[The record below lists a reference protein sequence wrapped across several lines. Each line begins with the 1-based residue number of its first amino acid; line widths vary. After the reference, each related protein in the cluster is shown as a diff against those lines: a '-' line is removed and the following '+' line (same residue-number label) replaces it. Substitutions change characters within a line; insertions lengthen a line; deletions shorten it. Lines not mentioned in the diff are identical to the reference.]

1 MSRELEKKYKKE
13 AIPAMMQ
20 KFGYKSNM
28 AVPGIKKVVINT
40 GFGRQVAGKSA
51 EEQRKIQNAI
61 SEDLGLI
68 CGQKTVFKKAKKSI
82 ASFKTRR
89 GMVLGVSVTL
99 RKKKMYDFLER
110 LVKIALPR
118 TRDFQG
124 IDKKGFDKN
133 GNLTL
138 GIKEHIVFPEVSPEK
153 SKGIFG
159 FEISIAT
166 NSKNKDE
173 GIELLKLMGFPIK
186 S

>member
-20 KFGYKSNM
+20 KFGYKSNV

-99 RKKKMYDFLER
+99 RKKKMYDFL
-110 LVKIALPR
+110 
-118 TRDFQG
+118 
-124 IDKKGFDKN
+124 
-133 GNLTL
+133 
-138 GIKEHIVFPEVSPEK
+138 
-153 SKGIFG
+153 
-159 FEISIAT
+159 
-166 NSKNKDE
+166 
-173 GIELLKLMGFPIK
+173 
-186 S
+186 